1 MMATSYFMTGQKS
14 GSGGGVGFASTVQV
28 IAPDGSVQIR
38 PVNAHGGYVDAA
50 IETYE
55 YDDSLCF
62 MDAVSDLDPGA
73 APLPLPETN
82 MVTEPLAAEGF
93 AMASWNLDENSSD
106 GYNSIPS
113 EGSWSWNGSTSGGDF
128 RDAQLQTVYDN
139 VDESSG
145 HGSAAQLAQHAP
157 KTSSAKTGSVLP
169 SGRAKAAVNRATTG
183 NSSNRVVA
191 AAAAATTTTT
201 AGAAAT
207 GGGDESIQSN
217 NSFLDRVKNAFRDN
231 QTEDQTSHGSG
242 TNSARMATSTNA
254 QTTSAL
260 STAQAAAT
268 SATLSQSRA
277 TTATVPPQTLPT
289 SLPTSPHPL
298 PTAAAAARPPPTIP
312 PTPPAPPAVPSAYV
326 LLEKQLVDFVCSTH
340 TSFLTVIFC
349 RQLQQ

>member
-50 IETYE
+50 IETYD

-73 APLPLPETN
+73 APPLPETN
-82 MVTEPLAAEGF
+82 MATEPLATEGF

-169 SGRAKAAVNRATTG
+169 LGRAKAAVNRATTG
-183 NSSNRVVA
+183 NSSNRV

-201 AGAAAT
+201 TAGAAA

-217 NSFLDRVKNAFRDN
+217 NSFFDRVKNAFRDS
-231 QTEDQTSHGSG
+231 QTEDQTSHASG

-254 QTTSAL
+254 QTTYAL

-277 TTATVPPQTLPT
+277 TTATVPPQTRPT

-298 PTAAAAARPPPTIP
+298 PTAAFAAARPAPTIP

-326 LLEKQLVDFVCSTH
+326 LLEKQLVDFVCSTRTH
-340 TSFLTVIFC
+340 RFSPSFFC